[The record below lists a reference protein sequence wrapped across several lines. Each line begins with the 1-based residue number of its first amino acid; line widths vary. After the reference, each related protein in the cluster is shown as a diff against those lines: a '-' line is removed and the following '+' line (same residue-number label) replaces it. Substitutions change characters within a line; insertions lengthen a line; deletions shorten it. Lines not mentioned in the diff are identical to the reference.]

1 MSHLNIQHLDW
12 PAALRHLAVDPVMQR
27 LIAAVGDQRPH
38 GRGDSF
44 TTLARSIVG
53 QQISTK
59 AADAIWS
66 RLLALIDSP
75 MQAPVQPHQILV
87 RSQQLSDAGLSSRKA
102 EYLLGIAR
110 WFHENPGLD
119 QTLASATD
127 DEVITQLT
135 QQRGVGRW
143 TADMFLIFNLMR
155 SDVFPADDLGVI
167 KALEMLYP
175 KDFDAQNRAEPR
187 MIRPGT
193 AAMRARVRAFSA
205 RWAPHR
211 SVATWLLWRSQDPA
225 IAKQLAM
232 PKP

>member
-1 MSHLNIQHLDW
+1 MGHPNIQHLDW
-12 PAALRHLAVDPVMQR
+12 PNALTDLSVDPVMR
-27 LIAAVGDQRPH
+27 RIIAAVGDQRPE

-75 MQAPVQPHQILV
+75 VQAPVQPHQILV
-87 RSQQLSDAGLSSRKA
+87 RPHQLSDAGLSSRKA

-110 WFHENPGLD
+110 WFHESPDLD
-119 QTLASATD
+119 QVLASAAD
-127 DEVITQLT
+127 EEVIAQLT

-143 TADMFLIFNLMR
+143 TAEMFLIFNLMR
-155 SDVFPADDLGVI
+155 SDVFPADDLGVV
-167 KALEMLYP
+167 KALEALYP
-175 KDFDAQNRAEPR
+175 EAFDAQNRAQPR
-187 MIRPGT
+187 LVRVGT
-193 AAMRARVRAFSA
+193 AAMRARIRAFSE

-211 SVATWLLWRSQDPA
+211 SAATWLLWRSQEPT
-225 IAKQLAM
+225 IARQLAM
-232 PKP
+232 PRP

>member
-1 MSHLNIQHLDW
+1 MGHLNIQYIDW
-12 PAALRHLAVDPVMQR
+12 PTALRDLAVDPVMQR
-27 LIAAVGDQRPH
+27 LIAAVGDQRPQ

-66 RLLALIDSP
+66 RLLALIESP
-75 MQAPVQPHQILV
+75 MQAPVQPHQILA

-119 QTLASATD
+119 QALESATD
-127 DEVITQLT
+127 DEVIAQLT

-143 TADMFLIFNLMR
+143 TAEMFLIFNLMR

-167 KALEMLYP
+167 KALETLYP
-175 KDFDAQNRAEPR
+175 HAFDAPGRAEPHP
-187 MIRPGT
+187 IRAGT

-211 SVATWLLWRSQDPA
+211 SAATWLLWRSQDPTVA
-225 IAKQLAM
+225 NQLAM
-232 PKP
+232 SKP